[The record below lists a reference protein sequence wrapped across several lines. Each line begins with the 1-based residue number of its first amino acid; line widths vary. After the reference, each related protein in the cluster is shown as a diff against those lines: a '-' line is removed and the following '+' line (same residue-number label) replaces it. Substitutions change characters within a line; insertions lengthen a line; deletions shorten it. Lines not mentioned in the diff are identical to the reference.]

1 MKKVASILVF
11 IFAFTLT
18 TQAQKKRK
26 DNRPQLSVEQL
37 TELAVK
43 KMTLALDLSN
53 KQQDQIMPL
62 IKAQATAKK
71 EIMVKRKAM
80 KESNS
85 KPSTDKVFAMKS
97 KILDDQIAMKT
108 KMKEILKKEQFE
120 KFEKIAKTRRMRGE
134 KMMNKKEIM
143 KRRKMGKEKK
153 A

>member
-1 MKKVASILVF
+1 
-11 IFAFTLT
+11 
-18 TQAQKKRK
+18 
-26 DNRPQLSVEQL
+26 
-37 TELAVK
+37 
-43 KMTLALDLSN
+43 
-53 KQQDQIMPL
+53 
-62 IKAQATAKK
+62 
-71 EIMVKRKAM
+71 M

-85 KPSTDKVFAMKS
+85 KPSTDEIFAMKS
-97 KILDDQIAMKT
+97 KILDGQIAMKT

>member
-1 MKKVASILVF
+1 MKKIASILVF
-11 IFAFTLT
+11 VFAFTLT

-26 DNRPQLSVEQL
+26 DNRPQLSVEQH

-43 KMTLALDLSN
+43 KMTLALDLSK

-62 IKAQATAKK
+62 IKSQATAKK

-85 KPSTDKVFAMKS
+85 KPSTDEIFAMKS
-97 KILDDQIAMKT
+97 KILDDQIDMKT

-120 KFEKIAKTRRMRGE
+120 KFEKKAKTRRMRGQNDE
-134 KMMNKKEIM
+134 
-143 KRRKMGKEKK
+143 
-153 A
+153 

>member
-11 IFAFTLT
+11 VFAFTIT
-18 TQAQKKRK
+18 TEAQKKRK
-26 DNRPQLSVEQL
+26 DSRPQFSNEQR
-37 TELAVK
+37 TNLAVK
-43 KMTLALDLSN
+43 KMTLALDLSE

-71 EIMVKRKAM
+71 EIMAKRKAM

-85 KPSTDKVFAMKS
+85 KPSVDEVFTMKS

-120 KFEKIAKTRRMRGE
+120 KFEKMAKTRRMRNQ
-134 KMMNKKEIM
+134 KMMSKKEIM